1 MGKVGNWVK
10 FWFGAIRA
18 PFFIAVIT
26 PAILGTA
33 IAWQSTGI
41 FHWPYFLLVLL
52 GAISINGVTN
62 LVNDYFDRATDDI
75 NVDYVAPFTGGSRMI
90 QQGLLAPS
98 RVFGAGMLCLAA
110 AIAIG
115 AYLVWDTWASGPMIL
130 ILGAIGVF
138 CGFFY
143 TAPPFKLGYHWVAEA
158 IVGLNCGI
166 LVTLGAYW
174 IQVQSF
180 SWQSL
185 ESWVPVIASIPLAIL
200 IAAVLWVNEIPD
212 YAADKAV
219 SKNHMVVILGKERA
233 AKGYLMLLC
242 AAYVCI
248 ALRGIPGEIPLLAL
262 LGLLA
267 LPLAIRAM
275 RIAIKNYADSK
286 ALAPAN
292 ALTPMI
298 YLATGLLMAVGFVID
313 KIV

>member
-1 MGKVGNWVK
+1 MGKLSEWLK
-10 FWFGAIRA
+10 FWFATIRA

-26 PAILGTA
+26 PTILGTV

-41 FHWPYFLLVLL
+41 FYWHYFLLVLA
-52 GAISINGVTN
+52 GVICVNGGTN
-62 LVNDYFDRATDDI
+62 LINDYFDRSSDDI
-75 NVDYVAPFTGGSRMI
+75 NVDYVAPFTGGSRTI
-90 QQGLLAPS
+90 QQGLLTPAQ
-98 RVFGAGMLCLAA
+98 VFGGGVLFLAA
-110 AIAIG
+110 AILIG
-115 AYLVWDTWASGPMIL
+115 VYLIWATWASGPMIL

-143 TAPPFKLGYHWVAEA
+143 TAPPLKLGYHWLAEA

-174 IQVQSF
+174 IQVQAF

-185 ESWVPVIASIPLAIL
+185 ESWVPVIASIPLALL

-219 SKNHMVVILGKERA
+219 GKNHMVVILGKARA
-233 AKGYLMLLC
+233 AKGYAVLLI

-248 ALRGIPGEIPLLAL
+248 VLGVIPGGITLLAL
-262 LGLLA
+262 LGLLSF
-267 LPLAIRAM
+267 PLALRAM
-275 RIAIKNYADSK
+275 RVAIRNYADSPS
-286 ALAPAN
+286 LAPAN

-298 YLATGLLMAVGFVID
+298 YLSTGLLISVGFIIAAVL
-313 KIV
+313 